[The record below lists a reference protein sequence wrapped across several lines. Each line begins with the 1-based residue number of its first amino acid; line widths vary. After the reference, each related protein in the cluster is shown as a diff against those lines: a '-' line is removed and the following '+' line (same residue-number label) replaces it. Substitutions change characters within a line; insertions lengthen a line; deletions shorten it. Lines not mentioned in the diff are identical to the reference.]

1 MSLDE
6 LCPELDELLRNAPP
20 VEEVPHE
27 DEPPPLWPGEVSEPS
42 GSSHWSWTPPPAV
55 RPRCPEA
62 ELIDA
67 IAGFEKLISWAGVR
81 QSVLLAEF
89 ARRRRAEDREA
100 GISQRLQSTSRWAPD
115 EIGLALSRTRMT
127 AIADWGRRCSCVTC
141 CPQRWRRGRRAGWM
155 R

>member
-1 MSLDE
+1 MAGGGVGAVGFLA
-6 LCPELDELLRNAPP
+6 LELDTATG
-20 VEEVPHE
+20 
-27 DEPPPLWPGEVSEPS
+27 D
-42 GSSHWSWTPPPAV
+42 PATL
-55 RPRCPEA
+55 PEA